1 MGENPLARPNWIGPG
16 SAAKNARID
25 EQKAKSPDNSRARR
39 LKRLPPLN
47 LFRVFDAA
55 ARHGSFTLAGD
66 ELCVT
71 PSAVSQQIRQ
81 LEEFLELRLFR
92 RLPRRVEL
100 TREGTALAGVVQE
113 ALVMLTGVCEKLGD
127 PAGPTVICV
136 NAAPALAS
144 KWLVPRLKRFMD
156 AHPSIKVTLIASND
170 VVDFDRQDIDVALRW
185 GNPDSWPGVQVDAL
199 GPRTLFP
206 VISPNLLNGSRPL
219 TTADAFQG
227 LTLLQVVNGSPWS
240 TWADKVGLS
249 GIRFA
254 DTLYFGE
261 PDHMLEAAAQGQ
273 GICLT
278 TEILARSEIDRGRL
292 VPAHPRNVI
301 IEDGF
306 HILTSQIYGAK
317 PALMQFRRWL
327 QDEVGETPAATAA
340 I

>member
-1 MGENPLARPNWIGPG
+1 VGNGQPEPLDWIGPG
-16 SAAKNARID
+16 RPKSETPDDVTGAKATD
-25 EQKAKSPDNSRARR
+25 VSRVRR

-81 LEEFLELRLFR
+81 LEEFLEFRLFR

-113 ALVMLTGVCEKLGD
+113 SLVMLTGICEKLGD
-127 PAGPTVICV
+127 PTGPTVICV
-136 NAAPALAS
+136 NAAPAVAS

-156 AHPSIKVTLIASND
+156 AYPSIKVTLIASND
-170 VVDFDRQDIDVALRW
+170 PVDFDRQDIDIALRW
-185 GNPDSWPGVQVDAL
+185 GNPESWTGVQVDPL

-206 VISPNLLNGSRPL
+206 VISPTLLDGSRPL
-219 TTADAFQG
+219 TSADAFED
-227 LTLLQVVNGSPWS
+227 LTLLQVVNGTPWS
-240 TWADKVGLS
+240 AWAEQVGLP

-278 TEILARSEIDRGRL
+278 TEILARSEIDRARL
-292 VPAHPRNVI
+292 VQAHPRSVTI
-301 IEDGF
+301 DEGF

-317 PALMQFRRWL
+317 PALAQFRQWL
-327 QDEVGETPAATAA
+327 QEEVGDAGAVSAR
-340 I
+340 